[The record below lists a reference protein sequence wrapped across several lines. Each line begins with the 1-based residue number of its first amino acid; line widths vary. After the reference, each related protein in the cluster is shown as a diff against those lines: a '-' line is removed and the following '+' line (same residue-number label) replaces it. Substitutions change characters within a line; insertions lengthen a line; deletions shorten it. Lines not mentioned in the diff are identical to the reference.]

1 MYFKLQKL
9 SMDLGDTPIENIFI
23 NDYMPGADGN
33 FVKVYLMSYKLAR
46 ESGGV
51 RSFDFHLVADLLG
64 LIESD
69 VLRAWDYWEKVGI
82 ILKEYEEDGSF
93 NIVFLNLKE
102 LYIQNIYSA
111 PKIEER
117 IDQNSILDDSKI
129 ADLLSKAEYYL
140 RGQISVA
147 KKQDIASW
155 RDTYNMP
162 VELIEEAFWY
172 ATEIKKVNKLSYI
185 EAIVRNW
192 SENNIRTMEDI
203 QKSYFEYDE
212 KYYRFLKVKDRIGI
226 SNKSFNNTDFELV
239 NNWFDKYEMD
249 MDLVMAACDKCVNIN
264 NPNLGYVN
272 KILLNWNE
280 KGIKSVDD
288 IEVLDKRE
296 KKVKK
301 TKFHNFKQLSDEYP
315 EEYLEDLARKKREAL
330 FKNLREDETEN
341 R

>member
-1 MYFKLQKL
+1 MYFKLKKL

-33 FVKVYLMSYKLAR
+33 FVKVYLMGYKLAR
-46 ESGGV
+46 ESGGL
-51 RSFDFHLVADLLG
+51 RKFDNNLIADLLG

-69 VLRAWDYWEKVGI
+69 VLRAWDYWEKAGI
-82 ILKEYEEDGSF
+82 VTKEYDGEDEDDF
-93 NIVFLNLKE
+93 NIIFLNLKE

-117 IDQNSILDDSKI
+117 VDQNSILDDPKI

-147 KKQDIASW
+147 KKQEIASW
-155 RDTYNMP
+155 RDFYNMP

-172 ATEIKKVNKLSYI
+172 ATEVKKIYKLPYI
-185 EAIVRNW
+185 EGVIRNW

-203 QKSYFEYDE
+203 QNSYLEYDE
-212 KYYRFLKVKDRIGI
+212 KYYRFLKVKERIGI
-226 SNKSFNNTDFELV
+226 SNKAYNARDFELV
-239 NNWFDKYEMD
+239 NSWFDEHNMD
-249 MDLVMAACDKCVNIN
+249 YDLVMAASDKCINTN

-272 KILLNWNE
+272 RILMNWKE
-280 KGIKSVDD
+280 KGITTVDD
-288 IEVLDKRE
+288 IEVLDKR
-296 KKVKK
+296 KQKVVK

-315 EEYLEDLARKKREAL
+315 EGYLEELAKKKREAL
-330 FKNLREDETEN
+330 FEDLKNDDV
-341 R
+341 